1 MTKQDKKK
9 FDKLIKMVEEERAR
23 VAGYNE
29 LAKLHT
35 AYISVL
41 LKRLGATSEESKVIV
56 TNAEITE
63 AMEKYE
69 ARAIY
74 SQEEKSQGLYCADKE

>member
-23 VAGYNE
+23 VAGYKE
-29 LAKLHT
+29 IAKLHT
-35 AYISVL
+35 AYISIL
-41 LKRLGATSEESKVIV
+41 LKRLEAISEDTKVVV

-69 ARAIY
+69 AKAFY
-74 SQEEKSQGLYCADKE
+74 YLEEKKQGLYCAEKE

>member
-29 LAKLHT
+29 LAKVHT
-35 AYISVL
+35 AYISIL
-41 LKRLGATSEESKVIV
+41 LKRLGATDEKSAANI

-63 AMEKYE
+63 AMEKLE

-74 SQEEKSQGLYCADKE
+74 SVETQTQSLYCAENG